1 MSTNKQEPTV
11 TNTYKIEQVLEVAYA
26 KGKTEGQGLSSPIDN
41 AKFIVEAAQSCKI
54 DNKGLQKYYREYA
67 RGKNDGNV
75 NGHQIDL
82 TKDNDK
88 SLDAQASK
96 LSIFVKLADK
106 DGGKHANLIE
116 RTVTT
121 VLALTGKKPSVYEMV
136 LKACR
141 AQVNGAEIEMDGREI
156 KIGGSRAIADEELV
170 ALVTPAI
177 SEPTR
182 ISQLERAI
190 QTAEGKASLLTEA
203 DLAVILPALR
213 TRLILAVNEQARVD
227 LEVRMDTQADELGW
241 TAGEYNQLGLN
252 VAS

>member
-1 MSTNKQEPTV
+1 MSNLIA
-11 TNTYKIEQVLEVAYA
+11 NSYDMDRVLEVAYA
-26 KGKTEGQGLSSPIDN
+26 KGKTEGAGLSTPIDN
-41 AKFIVEAAQSCKI
+41 AKFIVEAAQTCKI

-67 RGKNDGNV
+67 RGKNDGNI

-106 DGGKHANLIE
+106 DGGKHVNLIE
-116 RTVTT
+116 RTVST

-141 AQVNGAEIEMDGREI
+141 AQVNGAEIEIDGKEI
-156 KIGGSRAIADEELV
+156 KIGGNRTITDEELQ
-170 ALVTPAI
+170 ALVTPAVT
-177 SEPTR
+177 EPTR

-190 QTAEGKASLLTEA
+190 QTAEGKASLLNAE

-213 TRLILAVNEQARVD
+213 TRLLIAVNEAARTE
-227 LEVRMDTQADELGW
+227 LELRMGEAADEMGW
-241 TAGEYNQLGLN
+241 TVGEYNQLGLN
-252 VAS
+252 VAI